1 MVSLVVKRRE
11 VSVVCDGCVYVL
23 RSDGDE
29 NKDVDEVD
37 IATGLLR
44 QKTLLTTSSRQM
56 MLA

>member
-1 MVSLVVKRRE
+1 MLCVKLYVCVLVSGRA
-11 VSVVCDGCVYVL
+11 
-23 RSDGDE
+23 E

-37 IATGLLR
+37 IAIGLLQ